1 MDYRSLC
8 RVGKKSKKP
17 LAEIAPAYTAEGMSH
32 IKAAAHTQA
41 LIEKMIHQQYL
52 LYADG
57 DRSVLI
63 VLQALDAAGKD
74 GTISHIF
81 SGMNPQGVN
90 VASFKKPTPEESAH
104 DFLWRVHHHAP
115 AKGEVMI
122 FNRSHYEDVLV
133 GRVHK
138 TLSKKQWQKHCD
150 MINHFEQSLSDNG
163 TVIMKF
169 YLHISEQEQLR
180 RFKQRLDDPSRH
192 WKISESDYAER
203 EFWPAYIKAYNQ
215 VISATHKEHA
225 PWYIIPADHKWF
237 RNLAISDIIART
249 IEELKLSLPPTRVD
263 LEVIKKKY
271 AQAAAALKRSEAPN
285 KTRAAR
291 TKN

>member
-8 RVGKKSKKP
+8 RVNSKHKKP
-17 LAEIAPAYTAEGMSH
+17 LSMIEPDYAGEKITH
-32 IKAAAHTQA
+32 VKAASETQK
-41 LIEKMIHQQYL
+41 IIDKMIHQQYL

-63 VLQALDAAGKD
+63 VLQALDSAGKD

-90 VASFKKPTPEESAH
+90 VASFKKPTAEESAH
-104 DFLWRVHHHAP
+104 DFLWRVHRHAP

-133 GRVHK
+133 GRVHN
-138 TLSKKQWQKHCD
+138 TLTKKQWKKHCQ
-150 MINHFEQSLSDNG
+150 MINDFEQGLSNNG

-169 YLHISEQEQLR
+169 YLHISEEEQLM

-203 EFWPAYIKAYNQ
+203 SFWPDYIKAYNH
-215 VISATHKEHA
+215 VISETNTEHA
-225 PWYIIPADHKWF
+225 PWYIIPANHKWF
-237 RNLAISDIIART
+237 RNLAISHIIART
-249 IEELKLSLPPTRVD
+249 IEDLKLSLPPTRVNID
-263 LEVIKKKY
+263 EMKKKY
-271 AQAAAALKRSEAPN
+271 VEAAKKLDAQASKH
-285 KTRAAR
+285 
-291 TKN
+291 

>member
-8 RVGKKSKKP
+8 RVSKKSKKP
-17 LAEIAPAYTAEGMSH
+17 LSILAPDYCGDVTSH
-32 IKAAAHTQA
+32 EKAADDIQA
-41 LIEKMIHQQYL
+41 MIDKMIHQQYL

-90 VASFKKPTPEESAH
+90 VASFKKPTADEIAH
-104 DFLWRVHHHAP
+104 DFLWRVHHHTP

-138 TLSKKQWQKHCD
+138 TLTKKQWQKHSD
-150 MINHFEQSLSDNG
+150 MINHFEEGLVNHG
-163 TVIMKF
+163 TVILKF
-169 YLHISEQEQLR
+169 YLHISEDEQLR

-203 EFWPAYIKAYNQ
+203 AFWPDYIKAYNH
-215 VISATHKEHA
+215 VISKTNTSHA
-225 PWYIIPADHKWF
+225 PWYIIPANHKWF
-237 RNLAISDIIART
+237 RNLAISHIIAT
-249 IEELKLSLPPTRVD
+249 TMEDLKLSLPPTRVNI
-263 LEVIKKKY
+263 EAMRKKY
-271 AQAAAALKRSEAPN
+271 AEAE
-285 KTRAAR
+285 KTLRRAAR
-291 TKN
+291 EK